1 MKLSCYGNSYT
12 GYSGIVDL
20 MEDLD
25 SALRE
30 NPAMLMMGGG
40 TPARIPAAETL
51 YRTHLQAI
59 LADPEQSHTLLGRY
73 QGPLGDLAPRVALA
87 DMLRAEYGW
96 QLSADNIAITNGGQ
110 SAFGILA
117 NMLAGPDA
125 DGNSRVLRFPLVPE
139 YLGYSDIGHASPF
152 FRADKPRIE
161 TLADGLFKYRVDF
174 DNLHLGADSAA
185 LCASRPTNPSGNVL
199 GDAEVAGL
207 DALAREQGI
216 PLILD
221 CAYGQPFP
229 ALEYGN
235 TTPYWSDNTI
245 VLLSLSKVGL
255 PGLRSGFLVANETL
269 AQAFATVNTIL
280 NLASGNPGPML
291 AARLLRSGELL
302 QLSREVLRPWYRE
315 RLALALDCLRTALH
329 DVPCHIH
336 KPEGAYFLWLWFP
349 GLPGGSQL
357 LYQRLKAAGVLVIP
371 GDSCFPG
378 IDSDWTHTRECI
390 RLSYAIP
397 EEQLRAAAPII
408 ARIVRELY
416 AQGG

>member
-1 MKLSCYGNSYT
+1 MKLSRYGSRYI
-12 GYSGIVDL
+12 GRSGIVDL
-20 MEDLD
+20 MQDLG

-40 TPARIPAAETL
+40 TPARIPAADAL

-59 LADPEQSHTLLGRY
+59 LADPEQSHALLGRY
-73 QGPLGDLAPRVALA
+73 QAPLGDLAPRAALA
-87 DMLRAEYGW
+87 DMLRVEYGW
-96 QLSADNIAITNGGQ
+96 QLGPDNIAITNGGQ
-110 SAFGILA
+110 SAFGMLA

-125 DGNSRVLRFPLVPE
+125 EGNARVLRFPLVPE

-152 FRADKPRIE
+152 FRADKPRID
-161 TLADGLFKYRVDF
+161 LLPDGLFKYRVDF
-174 DNLHLGADSAA
+174 DKLHLGADSAA

-199 GDAEVAGL
+199 GDAEVARL

-229 ALEYGN
+229 ALEYGA
-235 TTPYWSDNTI
+235 TTPYWSDNT
-245 VLLSLSKVGL
+245 VLLLSLSKVGL
-255 PGLRSGFLVANETL
+255 PGLRSGFLIGNETL
-269 AQAFATVNTIL
+269 VRAFAAVNTIF

-302 QLSREVLRPWYRE
+302 QLSRQVLRPWYQE
-315 RLALALDCLRTALH
+315 RLTLALDCLRTALD

-336 KPEGAYFLWLWFP
+336 RPDGAYFLWLWFP
-349 GLPGGSQL
+349 GLPGGSQA
-357 LYQRLKAAGVLVIP
+357 LYQSLKAAGVLVIP

-378 IDSDWTHTRECI
+378 IDSDWAHTQECI

-397 EEQLRAAAPII
+397 EQQLRAAAAII
-408 ARIVRELY
+408 ARVVRETY
-416 AQGG
+416 AQDA